1 MVETRGT
8 KMAHCSD

>member
-8 KMAHCSD
+8 KMAHCSN